1 MLSFATKLHQNEK
14 CLGTRKILSE
24 EDEVQ
29 KNGRVFKKYVMG
41 DYEWRSYVEVERLAE
56 YFGRGLREL
65 GHEERQKVV
74 IFAETRAEWMIAAH
88 GCFRQNFPVV
98 TIYATL
104 GDDGVIHGRHRSYFM
119 CCIIIV
125 YNGYDDTMRVSI
137 CSIVLRLAIIALYR
151 VR

>member
-1 MLSFATKLHQNEK
+1 MLSFAAKLHTNEN

-29 KNGRVFKKYVMG
+29 PNGRVFKKYTMG
-41 DYEWRSYVEVERLAE
+41 DYEWQSFADVERYAE

-65 GHEERQKVV
+65 GHQERQNVV
-74 IFAETRAEWMIAAH
+74 IFAETRAEWMISAH

-104 GDDGVIHGRHRSYFM
+104 GDDAVIHGRHAIFYSYDS
-119 CCIIIV
+119 I
-125 YNGYDDTMRVSI
+125 RVLI
-137 CSIVLRLAIIALYR
+137 LHIFLCLAVIAPYR